1 MYRYRWFI
9 IWCMLF
15 GCNSAN
21 SQSQKTGLIGL
32 FYDHLDQYCNEKTL
46 ASDFCNAVDFY
57 RSHQRDSCYIYA
69 SRALETTNTQEQHDI
84 LNYIQGVSAIHKNL
98 YTKALQ
104 NMNSIS
110 EHFKFSEL
118 KDLKLGEIYL
128 ILENYDQS
136 IQYYKKWLEQDK
148 GGKDDIFLKAAY
160 HNLGVSYLHKKEYDL
175 TEKYFS
181 KELALIKEKDTF
193 SLIITKM
200 DFANAYYSQYKD
212 EEAIALF
219 KECYQ
224 LASLFHDI
232 KLKQNTAK
240 NMAVVEKNRK
250 RYQESVDYYIE
261 YGKWKD
267 SIWNRDRIWEL
278 TEKDKQLAIA
288 QKEQEIRLQ
297 DEKIKRQKTQRNGL
311 IIGSSLLLLFIGV
324 LGYFYKLLIGKK
336 KLITEQK
343 EQLDIANTTKD
354 YLFSVVSHDLRSPV
368 NALKRQHEKLLD
380 RIAEKDLLGIKK
392 TADTAITLT
401 ESTSH
406 LLNNVLHWSLEQSE
420 QLFFEPETYPLKPIL
435 EHVIS
440 DYEYLATTKDIV
452 LNTTLD
458 PSILATVDKESLKI
472 VLRNILDNAIKYTQN
487 EGKITISSGNHATN
501 ECFIEIKDTG
511 AGIPPEILA
520 KINSLHD
527 ITTDK
532 IDRSKGVGLGLLLC
546 HTLIKKNNGQILFD
560 SEPGKG
566 TTIKIVLP
574 KGID

>member
-1 MYRYRWFI
+1 MYRWSVILCIFFASNFAY
-9 IWCMLF
+9 
-15 GCNSAN
+15 N
-21 SQSQKTGLIGL
+21 QSQKTGQLGL
-32 FYDHLDQYCNEKTL
+32 FYDHLENHCNEKT
-46 ASDFCNAVDFY
+46 SVTDFCSAVEFY
-57 RSHQRDSCYIYA
+57 RSHKRDSCYIYA
-69 SRALETTNTQEQHDI
+69 SRALEIAISQEQRDI
-84 LNYIQGVSAIHKNL
+84 LNYIQGVSAINKNL

-118 KDLKLGEIYL
+118 KDHKLGEIYL
-128 ILENYDQS
+128 VLENYDQS
-136 IQYYKKWLEQDK
+136 IEYYKKWLEQDK
-148 GGKDDIFLKAAY
+148 EGKDEVLKKTAY
-160 HNLGVSYLHKKEYDL
+160 HNLGISYLHKKDYVN
-175 TEKYFS
+175 TENYFS
-181 KELALIKEKDTF
+181 KELALIKEKDTLF
-193 SLIITKM
+193 LIATKM
-200 DFANAYYSQYKD
+200 ELANAYYSQYRD

-219 KECYQ
+219 EEAYR
-224 LASLFHDI
+224 LATLFHDI
-232 KLKQNTAK
+232 KLKQDTAK

-250 RYQESVDYYIE
+250 RYQESVAYYIE

-267 SIWNRDRIWEL
+267 SIWNRDKIWEL

-288 QKEQEIRLQ
+288 QKEQEIWLQ

-354 YLFSVVSHDLRSPV
+354 YLFSVVSHDLRSPI
-368 NALKRQHEKLLD
+368 NALKRQHEKLLGH
-380 RIAEKDLLGIKK
+380 IAEKDLLGIQK
-392 TADTAITLT
+392 TTDTAITLT

-420 QLFFEPETYPLKPIL
+420 QLFFEQETYPLKPIL
-435 EHVIS
+435 EHVID
-440 DYEYLATTKDIV
+440 DYEYLATTKEI
-452 LNTTLD
+452 TLQTSLD
-458 PSILATVDKESLKI
+458 ASILVTVDKESLKI
-472 VLRNILDNAIKYTQN
+472 ILRNILDNAIKYTKN
-487 EGKITISSGNHATN
+487 EGEITITSGNHTAN
-501 ECFIEIKDTG
+501 ECFIEIRDTG

-520 KINSLHD
+520 KINSLHG

-546 HTLIKKNNGQILFD
+546 HTLVKKNNGQLIFD
-560 SEPGKG
+560 SEPGEG
-566 TTIKIVLP
+566 TRIKIVLP

>member
-1 MYRYRWFI
+1 MYRLSI
-9 IWCMLF
+9 LLCLSLTSISIS
-15 GCNSAN
+15 GQSVKISQINS
-21 SQSQKTGLIGL
+21 
-32 FYDHLDQYCNEKTL
+32 FYDHLDYYCEEKVIVI
-46 ASDFCNAVDFY
+46 DFCEAVGFY
-57 RSHQRDSCYIYA
+57 RNRILDSCYIYA
-69 SRALETTNTQEQHDI
+69 GKALEINKTKEQRDI
-84 LNYIQGVSAIHKNL
+84 LHYIQGVSAVHKKL

-110 EHFKFSEL
+110 EDFKFSGL
-118 KDLKLGEIYL
+118 KNHKLGEIHL
-128 ILENYDQS
+128 VLENYDQS
-136 IQYYKKWLEQDK
+136 IQYYKKWLDQHIET
-148 GGKDDIFLKAAY
+148 KDEVFLKTAY
-160 HNLGVSYLHKKEYDL
+160 HNLGVSYLLKKEFVNTKL
-175 TEKYFS
+175 YFS
-181 KELALIKEKDTF
+181 KELALIKKEDTAK
-193 SLIITKM
+193 IIASKM
-200 DFANAYYSQYKD
+200 DFANAYYSQYRD

-224 LASLFHDI
+224 LATLFHDI
-232 KLKQNTAK
+232 ELKQNTAK

-250 RYQESVDYYIE
+250 RYQESVAYYIE

-267 SIWNRDRIWEL
+267 SIWNRDKIWEL

-288 QKEQEIRLQ
+288 QKEQEIQLQ

-311 IIGSSLLLLFIGV
+311 IIGSSLLLLFIGI

-380 RIAEKDLLGIKK
+380 HIAEKDLLGIKK

-452 LNTTLD
+452 LNTALD
-458 PSILATVDKESLKI
+458 ASILATVDKESLKI

-487 EGKITISSGNHATN
+487 EGKITITSGNHATDK
-501 ECFIEIKDTG
+501 CYIEIKDSG

>member
-1 MYRYRWFI
+1 MYRLSI
-9 IWCMLF
+9 LLCLSLTSISIC
-15 GCNSAN
+15 GQSVKISQINS
-21 SQSQKTGLIGL
+21 
-32 FYDHLDQYCNEKTL
+32 FYDHLDHYCEEKVIVT
-46 ASDFCNAVDFY
+46 DFCEAVGFY
-57 RSHQRDSCYIYA
+57 RNRILDSCYIYA
-69 SRALETTNTQEQHDI
+69 GKALEINKTKEQRDI
-84 LNYIQGVSAIHKNL
+84 LHYIQGVSAVDKKL

-110 EHFKFSEL
+110 EHFKFSGL
-118 KDLKLGEIYL
+118 KNHKLGRIYL
-128 ILENYDQS
+128 GLENYDKC
-136 IQYYKKWLEQDK
+136 IYHYKKWLNHDND
-148 GGKDDIFLKAAY
+148 GKNDIFLKVAY
-160 HNLGVSYLHKKEYDL
+160 HNLGISYLHKKEYANTKL
-175 TEKYFS
+175 YFS
-181 KELALIKEKDTF
+181 KELALIKEEDTTH
-193 SLIITKM
+193 IIRAKM
-200 DFANAYYSQYKD
+200 DLANAYYSQYRD

-219 KECYQ
+219 KEAYQ
-224 LASLFHDI
+224 LAASFHDI
-232 KLKQNTAK
+232 KLKQNAAK

-250 RYQESVDYYIE
+250 RYQESVTYYVE

-288 QKEQEIRLQ
+288 QKEQEILLQ
-297 DEKIKRQKTQRNGL
+297 HEKIKRQKSQRNGL

-336 KLITEQK
+336 KLITAQK

-380 RIAEKDLLGIKK
+380 YIAEKDLLGIKK
-392 TADTAITLT
+392 TTNTAITLT

-420 QLFFEPETYPLKPIL
+420 QLFFEQETYPLKPIL
-435 EHVIS
+435 EHVIN
-440 DYEYLATTKDIV
+440 DYEYLATTKEIALKV
-452 LNTTLD
+452 SLD
-458 PSILATVDKESLKI
+458 ASILVKVDKESLKI
-472 VLRNILDNAIKYTQN
+472 ILRNFLDNAIKYTKN
-487 EGKITISSGNHATN
+487 EGKITVTSGSHTTN
-501 ECFIEIKDTG
+501 ECFVEIEDTG
-511 AGIPPEILA
+511 VGIPPEILA
-520 KINSLHD
+520 KINSLHS

-546 HTLIKKNNGQILFD
+546 HTLIKKNNGQFIFD
-560 SEPGKG
+560 SESGKG

>member
-1 MYRYRWFI
+1 M
-9 IWCMLF
+9 
-15 GCNSAN
+15 
-21 SQSQKTGLIGL
+21 
-32 FYDHLDQYCNEKTL
+32 DQYCKEKVVTT
-46 ASDFCNAVDFY
+46 DFCKAVDFH
-57 RSHQRDSCYIYA
+57 RSRKRDSCYIYA
-69 SRALETTNTQEQHDI
+69 GRALEIVKNQEQQDI
-84 LNYIQGVSAIHKNL
+84 LHYIQGVSAIKKKL

-110 EHFKFSEL
+110 EDFKFSGL
-118 KDLKLGEIYL
+118 KNHKLGEIHL
-128 ILENYDQS
+128 VLENYDQS
-136 IQYYKKWLEQDK
+136 IQYYKKWLDQHI
-148 GGKDDIFLKAAY
+148 GTKDEVFLKTAY
-160 HNLGVSYLHKKEYDL
+160 HNLGVSYLHKKEFDT

-193 SLIITKM
+193 FVIVTKM
-200 DFANAYYSQYKD
+200 ELANAYYSQYRD

-219 KECYQ
+219 KESYR
-224 LASLFHDI
+224 LATLFHDI
-232 KLKQNTAK
+232 ELKQNTAK

-250 RYQESVDYYIE
+250 RYQESVAYYIE

-267 SIWNRDRIWEL
+267 SIWNRDKIWEL

-288 QKEQEIRLQ
+288 QKEQEIQLQ

-311 IIGSSLLLLFIGV
+311 IIGSSLLLLFIGI

-380 RIAEKDLLGIKK
+380 HIAEKDLLGIKK
-392 TADTAITLT
+392 TTDTAITLT

-440 DYEYLATTKDIV
+440 DYEYLATTKDII

-458 PSILATVDKESLKI
+458 ASILATVDKESLKI
-472 VLRNILDNAIKYTQN
+472 VLRNILDNAIKYTKN
-487 EGKITISSGNHATN
+487 KGKITITSGNHATDK
-501 ECFIEIKDTG
+501 CYIEIKDTG

>member
-1 MYRYRWFI
+1 M
-9 IWCMLF
+9 
-15 GCNSAN
+15 
-21 SQSQKTGLIGL
+21 
-32 FYDHLDQYCNEKTL
+32 DHYCKEKDKVT
-46 ASDFCNAVDFY
+46 DFCKAVEFH
-57 RSHQRDSCYIYA
+57 RSRKRDSSYIYA
-69 SRALETTNTQEQHDI
+69 GRALETIKYREQRDI
-84 LNYIQGVSAIHKNL
+84 LYYIQGVSAIHKKL

-110 EHFKFSEL
+110 EHFKFSGL
-118 KDLKLGEIYL
+118 KDHKLGRIYL
-128 ILENYDQS
+128 GLENYDKC
-136 IQYYKKWLEQDK
+136 IYHYKKWLNHDND
-148 GGKDDIFLKAAY
+148 GKNDIFLKVAY
-160 HNLGVSYLHKKEYDL
+160 HNLGISYLHKKEYANTKL
-175 TEKYFS
+175 YFS
-181 KELALIKEKDTF
+181 KELALIKEEDTTH
-193 SLIITKM
+193 IIRVKM
-200 DFANAYYSQYKD
+200 DLANAYYSQYRD

-219 KECYQ
+219 EEAYR
-224 LASLFHDI
+224 LAILFHDI
-232 KLKQNTAK
+232 KLKQDTAK

-250 RYQESVDYYIE
+250 RYQESVAYYIE

-267 SIWNRDRIWEL
+267 SIWNRDKIWEL

-311 IIGSSLLLLFIGV
+311 IIGSSLLLLFIGI
-324 LGYFYKLLIGKK
+324 LGYFYKLLMGKK

-380 RIAEKDLLGIKK
+380 HIAEKDLLGIKK

-452 LNTTLD
+452 LKTTLD
-458 PSILATVDKESLKI
+458 ASILVMVDKESLKI
-472 VLRNILDNAIKYTQN
+472 VLRNILDNAIKYTKN
-487 EGKITISSGNHATN
+487 EGKITITSGNHAADK
-501 ECFIEIKDTG
+501 CYIEIKDTG

>member
-1 MYRYRWFI
+1 MHKTII
-9 IWCMLF
+9 IWCVLLGYTFMH
-15 GCNSAN
+15 G
-21 SQSQKTGLIGL
+21 QSQKTSQLNS
-32 FYDHLDQYCNEKTL
+32 FYNHLDSFCKEKVVTT
-46 ASDFCNAVDFY
+46 DFCNAVEFY
-57 RSHQRDSCYIYA
+57 RNHKLDSCYIYA
-69 SRALETTNTQEQHDI
+69 GKALEITKHQEQRDI
-84 LNYIQGVSAIHKNL
+84 LHYIQGVSALDKNL
-98 YTKALQ
+98 YTKSLQ
-104 NMNSIS
+104 NMGSIS
-110 EHFKFSEL
+110 ENFKFSGL
-118 KDLKLGEIYL
+118 KNHKLGRVYL
-128 ILENYDQS
+128 GLEDYDQS
-136 IQYYKKWLEQDK
+136 IQYYKKWLNQDEET
-148 GGKDDIFLKAAY
+148 KDELLLKTAY
-160 HNLGVSYLHKKEYDL
+160 HNLGISYLHKKEYANTKD
-175 TEKYFS
+175 YFS

-193 SLIITKM
+193 FVIVTKM
-200 DFANAYYSQYKD
+200 ELANAYYSQYRD

-224 LASLFHDI
+224 LAASFHDI
-232 KLKQNTAK
+232 VLKQNTAK

-250 RYQESVDYYIE
+250 RYQESVTYYIE

-267 SIWNRDRIWEL
+267 SIWNRDKIWEL

-380 RIAEKDLLGIKK
+380 HIAEKDLLGIKK
-392 TADTAITLT
+392 TTNTAITLT

-420 QLFFEPETYPLKPIL
+420 QLFFEPQTYPLKPIL
-435 EHVIS
+435 EHVIN
-440 DYEYLATTKDIV
+440 DYEYLATTKNIV
-452 LNTTLD
+452 LNTSLD
-458 PSILATVDKESLKI
+458 ASILVTVDKESLKI
-472 VLRNILDNAIKYTQN
+472 VLRNILDNAIKYTKN
-487 EGKITISSGNHATN
+487 EGKITITSGDHTAN

-560 SEPGKG
+560 SEPSKG
-566 TTIKIVLP
+566 TSIKIVLP